1 MKPHFSRLATYNA
14 WANARIYKEARA
26 QPDEAYR
33 RNVGAFFGSL
43 HGTLNHLMVTD
54 RIWMRRFTGEGEHP
68 LRLDAIMFDDLDS
81 LEAARRDMDA
91 RILVYIET
99 LPEAEIEKQFDY
111 RTTKGEPQRFL
122 LRDLLIHFFNHQTHH
137 RGQAHAILTMLGV
150 PEPRPLDFLG
160 LMRHELAG
168 GAG

>member
-1 MKPHFSRLATYNA
+1 
-14 WANARIYKEARA
+14 
-26 QPDEAYR
+26 
-33 RNVGAFFGSL
+33 
-43 HGTLNHLMVTD
+43 
-54 RIWMRRFTGEGEHP
+54 MRRFTGEGEHP

-91 RILVYIET
+91 RILVYIDT

-111 RTTKGEPQRFL
+111 KTTKGEAQRFL